1 MKKLLWLWRSCAVG
15 GLLGL
20 IALIL
25 LWNGW
30 LTPVQQFPRSL
41 ELLIL
46 LAPLLWL
53 LRGILQ
59 GRNSSHVYAILVSL
73 LYATLGAWY
82 AFTPQEEPYGWLMI
96 VLSAILY
103 VGGFMSA
110 KVTGEKPTDQK
121 K

>member
-1 MKKLLWLWRSCAVG
+1 MG
-15 GLLGL
+15 GLFGL

-30 LTPVQQFPRSL
+30 LTPVQTFPRSL

-53 LRGILQ
+53 LRGILE
-59 GRNSSHVYAILVSL
+59 GRNSTHVYAVLVSL
-73 LYATLGAWY
+73 AYVTLGAWY

-96 VLSAILY
+96 VCSVLLY
-103 VGGFMSA
+103 AGGFMSA
-110 KVTGEKPTDQK
+110 KITGKKVTEAS
-121 K
+121 